1 MPKLSFSPVR
11 LLCALAALWILGA
24 EQGRAWDGGRCVCA
38 GGTAFEVGMMSYGQ
52 HGDRQRI
59 VSVEKDREEQ
69 CKVLW
74 IEATELFP
82 KGSPNRF
89 HIERTARQVTELS
102 PCSHLPKFVKREK
115 SYKFVLGSDS
125 TSILEMRLIGKP
137 GSGPESKLEWSNRN
151 IWDAIATDGVTG
163 PSAAASPDPSW
174 EYNRT
179 TWVLARKKIRAY
191 HLAIAGGV
199 VLRRNAR
206 TVRAGQLGQIYV
218 ARDGAAVVRFYWGSL
233 IERFAGAKDML
244 AHWYNQIGGPYKD
257 SEDEFFTQVKA
268 DILEVELSDIVE
280 LNDFFDHANIDRTD
294 TQGVPKQQITWL
306 QK

>member
-38 GGTAFEVGMMSYGQ
+38 GGAAFEVGMMSYGQ

-59 VSVEKDREEQ
+59 VNVEKDRAEQ
-69 CKVLW
+69 CKTLW

-89 HIERTARQVTELS
+89 HIERTAREVEELS
-102 PCSHLPKFVKREK
+102 PCSHLPKFVKPEK
-115 SYKFVLGSDS
+115 SYQFVLGSDS
-125 TSILEMRLIGKP
+125 TSILEMRPISKP
-137 GSGPESKLEWSNRN
+137 GPGRQLERSNGN
-151 IWDAIATDGVTG
+151 IWDAITPDGVTG
-163 PSAAASPDPSW
+163 PSGAASPDPSW

-179 TWVLARKKIRAY
+179 TWVLAGKKIRAY
-191 HLAIAGGV
+191 HIAIAGGV
-199 VLRRNAR
+199 VLRQNAR

-233 IERFAGAKDML
+233 IEGFAGAKDGL
-244 AHWYNQIGGPYKD
+244 AHWYNQIGGPYED

-268 DILEVELSDIVE
+268 DILEVALSDIVE

-294 TQGVPKQQITWL
+294 TRGLSKQAITRL